1 MVFISL
7 VRDDG
12 GWSKGREKNRKEHS
26 GSVSLRNG
34 ALEDRIGHKSVKERK
49 TRLHSRDVFGLIM
62 FEVPLRVQLEMVSR
76 WLVHGLEIWGDFSG

>member
-1 MVFISL
+1 MEHRSQESKSARTSRASWVAFLSL

-34 ALEDRIGHKSVKERK
+34 ALED
-49 TRLHSRDVFGLIM
+49 
-62 FEVPLRVQLEMVSR
+62 
-76 WLVHGLEIWGDFSG
+76 

>member
-1 MVFISL
+1 MEHRSQESKSARTSRASWVVFISL

-62 FEVPLRVQLEMVSR
+62 FEVPL
-76 WLVHGLEIWGDFSG
+76 